1 MEKQKLYVSVVHL
14 TCNYDP
20 NVSPSEFIVELEAN
34 QARVFEKLFIQ
45 INRLEAESMFR
56 SHLPY
61 IPYHYDALNHEIDN
75 RFKKI
80 YALLHEFGD
89 DKTKRFVEQLPFFN

>member
-1 MEKQKLYVSVVHL
+1 MGKQKLYVSVVHL
-14 TCNYDP
+14 TCNHYP
-20 NVSPSEFIVELEAN
+20 TVSPSEFIVELEVN
-34 QARVFEKLFIQ
+34 QARVFEKLFRQ
-45 INRLEAESMFR
+45 INSLEAENMFR

-61 IPYHYDALNHEIDN
+61 IPYHYDAFNHEIDN

-89 DKTKRFVEQLPFFN
+89 DNTKQFVEQLPYFN